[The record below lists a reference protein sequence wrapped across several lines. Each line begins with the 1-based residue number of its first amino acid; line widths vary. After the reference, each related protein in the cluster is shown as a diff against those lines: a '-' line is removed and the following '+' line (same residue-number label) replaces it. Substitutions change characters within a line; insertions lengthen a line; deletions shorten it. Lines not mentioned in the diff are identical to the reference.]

1 MKQETQIFI
10 SPAEVKICGGEDGMC
25 CCCCRQHH
33 WHHRGFGRRFLT
45 REEQIKELEE
55 YLEDLKKEMAAVETR
70 LKELKG

>member
-1 MKQETQIFI
+1 
-10 SPAEVKICGGEDGMC
+10 MC
-25 CCCCRQHH
+25 CCCCCGHHH

-55 YLEDLKKEMAAVETR
+55 YLEDLKKEIAAVEDH

>member
-1 MKQETQIFI
+1 
-10 SPAEVKICGGEDGMC
+10 MC
-25 CCCCRQHH
+25 CCCCGHH
-33 WHHRGFGRRFLT
+33 YWHHRGFGRRFLT